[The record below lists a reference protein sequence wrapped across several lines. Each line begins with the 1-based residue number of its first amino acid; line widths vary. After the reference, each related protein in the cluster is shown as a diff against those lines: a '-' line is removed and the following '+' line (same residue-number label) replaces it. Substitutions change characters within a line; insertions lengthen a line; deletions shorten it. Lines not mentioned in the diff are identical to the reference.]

1 MAKIVSF
8 DKENDILTIHKGFS
22 LDEKFKG
29 NLVAGDLILDIS
41 TRNRIKGMEILN
53 ATDFFKDFKIERK
66 FMENLSDAN
75 FSAIMKPSGTLITL
89 ILKSQLIERE
99 ISMKVAVPM
108 ETPAQGIR

>member
-1 MAKIVSF
+1 MAKTVSF

-41 TRNRIKGMEILN
+41 TKGRVKGIEILN
-53 ATDFFKDFKIERK
+53 ATGFFKDFKIERR

-75 FSAIMKPSGTLITL
+75 FNAIMKPSGTLITL
-89 ILKSQLIERE
+89 ILKSQSIERE
-99 ISMKVAVPM
+99 IPMKVAVPM
-108 ETPAQGIR
+108 EMPAQASR